1 MPTEFDGSFTL
12 CPYYKRNGVI
22 RGAEIADVSI
32 QFRSSRALAKEKN
45 GFHSNSLERGQLGGQ
60 EKDLQRKKKP
70 TAEKIASNDIRA
82 ALDLT
87 LTEKIIT

>member
-32 QFRSSRALAKEKN
+32 QFRSSRVLAKEKN
-45 GFHSNSLERGQLGGQ
+45 GFHSNSLERGQLGAQ
-60 EKDLQRKKKP
+60 EKDLHRKKNRQLRKLLLMIF
-70 TAEKIASNDIRA
+70 EKLSI
-82 ALDLT
+82 
-87 LTEKIIT
+87 